1 VSIPRRTK
9 RAMLKE
15 MCGTKLMDKRNTDE
29 LMNLLGLRETAGK
42 SSKSK

>member
-1 VSIPRRTK
+1 LKENEVSIPRRTK

-29 LMNLLGLRETAGK
+29 LFAGIK
-42 SSKSK
+42 RNSWKI